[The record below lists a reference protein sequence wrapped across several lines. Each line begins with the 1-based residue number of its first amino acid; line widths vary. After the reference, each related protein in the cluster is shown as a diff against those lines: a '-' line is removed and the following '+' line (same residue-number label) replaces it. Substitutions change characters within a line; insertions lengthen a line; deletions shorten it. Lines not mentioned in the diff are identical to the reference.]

1 MIERIQEIKNV
12 GTFSNTNPASIGLTN
27 LVFIYGQN
35 SQGKTTFCDIFKSL
49 MLNNVEYIKERKTIG
64 GTGKQ
69 NICFNLGNKKE
80 IKFDDNKWIVDKS
93 IFDINNIQVFD
104 TEFVYNNV
112 FTNSQIE
119 HKNKENF
126 TKFVIG
132 DESVKLSQELYKLN
146 ENKKLIENQIDDL
159 KNLITKKINDQ
170 ISLADFLLIPYKE
183 DVTIEDCQCLALQ
196 TSIAEENKN
205 KNDIDTIKKMEF
217 PKVANSIDFDFIE
230 KYTAINEILV
240 KSMSFEKD
248 DMLKAFYL
256 HKEKCMKNNT
266 EVNIDKWLMQGVSII
281 KEKCPFCGSDISENQ
296 IIETYIKFFSEEML
310 SYNESIEKL
319 KSRLDKQV
327 LSLPVE
333 ILKNETL
340 SLNINQKIYDKN
352 INELFNELNKK
363 KDILIS
369 KLDTINKILS
379 RIHTDMCKKIEL
391 KLNSIYSSVEQ
402 VNIEDL
408 IKISEEININ
418 IDDYNSCIKEFVAK
432 SRVYIEN
439 LSKDTI
445 DKHISEMSKE
455 FNYNKNIVLRNQLNT
470 EIISLNEKKLQ
481 LEENILLT
489 KQKKKDFDKTQE
501 EYLKSFYDDINYYF
515 EQFGSRN
522 YKIEKSITTRGTN
535 KTYSL
540 DLNYRGNKISPE
552 KIQFVLSE
560 SDRRALALSI
570 FFTKLKNISN
580 KNMIIVLDDPITSFD
595 LERINVFI
603 NKLKEIGK
611 KVGQVFVTT
620 HYQNFFKKL
629 VSLTRNDNP
638 TLIKI
643 KQEPKSNKLIKVDAE
658 NETLLMDEYEHA
670 LFEMTTF
677 MSGAS
682 HVYSAVAART
692 ILQKCLEYHF
702 SYELLNVKYNNLS
715 ELTKYL
721 LDNNLIE
728 ESLYDKLENKRIEYN
743 DPAHEFDLDDEEQKR
758 NSIMELYGIL
768 QEI

>member
-12 GTFSNTNPASIGLTN
+12 GTFSNAKPASIGLTD

-64 GTGKQ
+64 EIGKQ
-69 NICFNLGNKKE
+69 SICFNLGNKKE
-80 IKFDDNKWIVDKS
+80 IKFDGEKWIVDKK

-132 DESVKLSQELYKLN
+132 DESVKLSQELFKLN
-146 ENKKLIENQIDDL
+146 ENKKNIENQIEAL
-159 KNLITKKINDQ
+159 KSLIIKKIDPQ
-170 ISLADFLLIPYKE
+170 ITLKDFLLIPYKE
-183 DVTIEDCQCLALQ
+183 DVMIEDCNCLALQ
-196 TSIAEENKN
+196 TSISEENKN
-205 KNDIDTIKKMEF
+205 KIDIDKIKKMEF
-217 PKVANSIDFDFIE
+217 PQPAKYINVDFIE
-230 KYTAINEILV
+230 NYKTINEILI

-256 HKEKCMKNNT
+256 HKEKGLKNNT
-266 EVNIDKWLMQGVSII
+266 GINVDKWLMQGVSII
-281 KEKCPFCGSDISENQ
+281 KETCPFCGADISSNH
-296 IIETYIKFFSEEML
+296 IIEAYVKFFSEEML
-310 SYNESIEKL
+310 SYNENIEKL
-319 KSRLDKQV
+319 KNIFDKP
-327 LSLPVE
+327 LLLLPVE

-340 SLNINQKIYDKN
+340 SLNLNKRIYDKS
-352 INELFNELNKK
+352 INELFDKLNYK
-363 KDILIS
+363 KDILINS
-369 KLDTINKILS
+369 FDAVNNILTK
-379 RIHTDMCKKIEL
+379 IHTDICKRIEL
-391 KLNSIYSSVEQ
+391 KLKSIYSSIEQ
-402 VNIEDL
+402 VNLDEL
-408 IKISEEININ
+408 IKVIEETNKDINDYNICVQEFVTKSRYYIEELSEE
-418 IDDYNSCIKEFVAK
+418 
-432 SRVYIEN
+432 
-439 LSKDTI
+439 TI
-445 DKHISEMSKE
+445 DKHILEMSKE
-455 FNYNKNIVLRNQLNT
+455 FNANKNIVLRHQLDA
-470 EIISLNEKKLQ
+470 EIISLNEKTLQ
-481 LEENILLT
+481 LEENIAST
-489 KQKKKDFDKTQE
+489 KQKKRDFDKTQE
-501 EYLKSFYDDINYYF
+501 EYLKLFYEDINYYF

-540 DLNYRGNKISPE
+540 DLSYKGSKISPE

-570 FFTKLKNISN
+570 FFTKLKKISN
-580 KNMIIVLDDPITSFD
+580 KNMIIILDDPITSFD

-603 NKLKEIGK
+603 NKIKEISE
-611 KVGQVFVTT
+611 KVGQIIITT

-643 KQEPKSNKLIKVDAE
+643 KQEPNSNQLIKVE
-658 NETLLMDEYEHA
+658 PEKETLLMDEYEHA
-670 LFEMTTF
+670 LYEMTTF
-677 MSGAS
+677 MNGTS
-682 HVYSAVAART
+682 HAYSEVAART

-721 LDNNLIE
+721 LDNNFID
-728 ESLYDKLENKRIEYN
+728 ESLYIKLENKRIEYN
-743 DPAHEFDLDDEEQKR
+743 DPAHEFDFDDEEQKR
-758 NSIMELYGIL
+758 NSIIELYSIL